1 VNDFGQ
7 WRQWAGGLDDLAFSR
22 LWLALGAVAAQPV
35 ANIAPAGRIGRV
47 LADVVASG
55 ELKWSFPRFD
65 DAASLRLPDVA
76 AQGWIDAWYDAVGD
90 RLARVPLR
98 IIDWPADESP
108 DAWLAELAMVAPVA
122 SLRLA
127 RAGSRMLD
135 WPLRMAGLGDAD
147 RAELA
152 QASGLWPSDRLSRSV
167 GGEGECFACDVLLC
181 RGEFD
186 AVLAL
191 LEKRGIGAN
200 LLVLCAQ
207 RPLAADDFRR
217 LDALLGATQASGYVV
232 IDSTDRFDLPGRIN
246 RFVEELSHA
255 RRVDV
260 AACLAF
266 QDMSRQLVVAL
277 GDDLARFTIRNVADR
292 LQARSRNLQGAP
304 ALPAMA
310 RGELDAIM
318 RRVPPAASDAQPPAT
333 APGAAGAEPHR
344 RSGGLES
351 MGDEAAEPSGG
362 LEALGGD
369 EEEGGF
375 DDSVPAP
382 ASAPAPMPAAEIPLE
397 RIPDYERLEAPYDH
411 ESGGATTLVEAV
423 DILDRAEAAVSSNRY
438 LQQRSSV
445 LRDGR
450 EEKAANGFLV
460 GHVARVRVH
469 IGPPDRE
476 SNALAEPFPEN
487 ALPQELA
494 SWDLDVWL
502 SEPGHVKKPLHG
514 RIHLRRTGASDVCVF
529 EFTPQSDEAFNGRL
543 SVLHR
548 GRVIQTAAL
557 RASVSAADAIPADAS
572 APALESLIQV
582 RQGVGEPDRRRFDL
596 AFVLNHAGT
605 AQPTAHAMGGER
617 AWMSNL
623 RVVEKTVVALN
634 KVLSTLTRSV
644 QDYAGGLDSEKGRD
658 LLRKL
663 AQIGSYL
670 HLYLVESQKT
680 GAGAAAGTDVLAG
693 EFLQVVST
701 RSDAIV
707 IPFEFIYAYDA
718 PDDDAA
724 LCPQWRDAVKAG
736 RCAQTCQHDAA
747 TFCPMGFWGMSKVI
761 ERHALQPGLAG
772 DGEVGVQSAGVAG
785 RDTLKISGSAV
796 FGCSDRV
803 DNDDLEPLRQRMATA
818 HMNAGQ
824 ATDWKDWAR
833 LVGASKPSLLIAMA
847 HADGAGFA
855 ATIEIGGKPIKTIG
869 ITAAHI
875 RASAEA
881 HEKPLVALLGCDM
894 AGTDDDYANPVAVFS
909 TRGAA
914 AVIGTIA
921 TVLAEDSAAVA
932 ARLMQGLTFA
942 DPAATR
948 RLGEAMRDLK
958 RNALLDGELMPL
970 CLVGFGDAD
979 WLLSN

>member
-1 VNDFGQ
+1 MNDFGQ

-22 LWLALGAVAAQPV
+22 LWLALGVVAAQPG
-35 ANIAPAGRIGRV
+35 ADAAPDRRIGRV
-47 LADVVASG
+47 LSDVLASG
-55 ELKWSFPRFD
+55 ELKWAFPRFD
-65 DAASLRLPDVA
+65 DATALRLHDLP
-76 AQGWIDAWYDAVGD
+76 AQGWIDHWYAAVGD
-90 RLARVPLR
+90 KLARVPVR
-98 IIDWPADESP
+98 IVDWPSDELP
-108 DAWLAELAMVAPVA
+108 DAWLAALTQVSPVA
-122 SLRLA
+122 SVRLA
-127 RAGSRMLD
+127 LAGSRMLD

-147 RAELA
+147 RAELM
-152 QASGLWPSDRLSRSV
+152 QVSGMWPSDRLSRIV
-167 GGEGECFACDVLLC
+167 GAEGQCYACDLLLC
-181 RGEFD
+181 CGEFD
-186 AVLAL
+186 AVMAQLGAG
-191 LEKRGIGAN
+191 GIAAN
-200 LLVLCAQ
+200 LLLLCAQ
-207 RPLAADDFRR
+207 RPLTVDDFSRF
-217 LDALLGATQASGYVV
+217 DALLEATQASGYVV
-232 IDSTDRFDLPGRIN
+232 VDSTDRFDLPGRIN

-318 RRVPPAASDAQPPAT
+318 RRVPPAASHAQPPAP

-411 ESGGATTLVEAV
+411 ESGGASTLVEAV

-502 SEPGHVKKPLHG
+502 SEPGHVKKPQHG
-514 RIHLRRTGASDVCVF
+514 RIHLRRTGASDVCEF

-557 RASVSAADAIPADAS
+557 RASVSRADAIPADAS
-572 APALESLIQV
+572 APALESVAQV
-582 RQGVGEPDRRRFDL
+582 SQGLAEPDRRRFDL
-596 AFVLNHAGT
+596 AIVLNHAGT
-605 AQPTAHAMGGER
+605 AQPTAHAMGSER

-644 QDYAGGLDSEKGRD
+644 QDYAGGLDSEKGRA
-658 LLRKL
+658 LVRKL

-670 HLYLVESQKT
+670 HLYLVEAQQAGA
-680 GAGAAAGTDVLAG
+680 GAGAANDLLAG

-707 IPFEFIYAYDA
+707 IPFEFIYEYEA
-718 PDDDAA
+718 PDDDAT
-724 LCPQWRDAVKAG
+724 LCPKWRDAVKAG
-736 RCAQTCQHDAA
+736 KCPKTCKHAA
-747 TFCPMGFWGMSKVI
+747 ASFCPMGFWGMSKVI
-761 ERHALQPGLAG
+761 ERHALQPDLARE
-772 DGEVGVQSAGVAG
+772 GEVGVQSGPVAG
-785 RDTLKISGSAV
+785 RDTLKISGTAV

-803 DNDDLEPLRQRMATA
+803 KDEDLEPLRQRLVAA
-818 HMNAGQ
+818 QMNAGQ
-824 ATDWKDWAR
+824 ATDWKDWAER
-833 LVGASKPSLLIAMA
+833 VGQTSPSLLIALA
-847 HADGAGFA
+847 HSDGAGFT

-914 AVIGTIA
+914 AVVGTIA